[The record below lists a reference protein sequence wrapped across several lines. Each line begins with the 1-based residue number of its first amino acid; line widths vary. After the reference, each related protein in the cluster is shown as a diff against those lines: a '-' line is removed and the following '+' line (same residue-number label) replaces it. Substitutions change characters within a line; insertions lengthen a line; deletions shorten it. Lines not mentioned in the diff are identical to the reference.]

1 VLKVA
6 KSQDLTAS
14 YLQWSSSVFAI
25 AGGIILASH
34 TELSGHGFI
43 FLALSSIQMLISSLL
58 ARKLSLVIY
67 SGALFVFVDCLG
79 IYRWILK

>member
-6 KSQDLTAS
+6 KSQDLVS
-14 YLQWSSSVFAI
+14 NYLQWSSSVFAVT
-25 AGGIILASH
+25 GGIVLAAH
-34 TELSGHGFI
+34 TDLSGHGFI
-43 FLALSSIQMLISSLL
+43 FLALSSIQMLVSSLL